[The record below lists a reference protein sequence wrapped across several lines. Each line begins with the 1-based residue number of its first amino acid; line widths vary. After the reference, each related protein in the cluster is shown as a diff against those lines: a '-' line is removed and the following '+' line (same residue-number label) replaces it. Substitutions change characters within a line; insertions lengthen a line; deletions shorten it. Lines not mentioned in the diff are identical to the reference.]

1 MAINETLKFSWGH
14 IVAFV
19 AMIFISYVSFM
30 GMIYLTDGDF
40 LFAGLGIVVINLAI
54 ILFFILPQILKGT
67 ERKFKRRVIWERVLV
82 FAAPIAFVVVMSPY
96 AHFWNVFENR
106 RQVEELFSQSVKTSK
121 GMFVAYEEYANNRLA
136 AYEQKLA
143 HDKVRPVYRSNAT
156 EALRLQILADNYVA
170 LKESAI
176 EWIDRASGATVWN
189 AFMLGNIKKVE
200 DAIESWN
207 HSLNTFSSKI
217 MADEPAGVESFSSS
231 DPSVIQA
238 NDTLKELREVYTVRG
253 GVNMLGIGVGVLLYL
268 LLMFPYFLQGRNT
281 KSMVRLVGSEE
292 HPVLWRKKSQD
303 GCEEDGDMSFRLD
316 DAPSSREGDY
326 ESFTM

>member
-30 GMIYLTDGDF
+30 GMIYLTDGGF
-40 LFAGLGIVVINLAI
+40 LSAGLGVVVINLAI

-67 ERKFKRRVIWERVLV
+67 EKKFKRRIIWERVLV
-82 FAAPIAFVVVMSPY
+82 FAAPIAFVVVMTPY

-106 RQVEELFSQSVKTSK
+106 RQVEELFSQSVTTSK
-121 GMFVAYEEYANNRLA
+121 GMFDSYEEYANNRMA
-136 AYEQKLA
+136 AYDQKLA
-143 HDKVRPVYRSNAT
+143 HDKAKSVYRSNAT

-217 MADEPAGVESFSSS
+217 MADEPAGVDPFSSS
-231 DPSVIQA
+231 DPSVVRT
-238 NDTLKELREVYTVRG
+238 NDTLKKLREAYTVRG

-268 LLMFPYFLQGRNT
+268 LLLFPYVIQGRNT
-281 KSMVRLVGSEE
+281 KSMVRLIGSEE
-292 HPVLWRKKSQD
+292 HPVLWSKKSQN
-303 GCEEDGDMSFRLD
+303 GHEEGSDSAFRLD
-316 DAPSSREGDY
+316 DVPSSREGDY
-326 ESFTM
+326 DSFTM

>member
-1 MAINETLKFSWGH
+1 MAIDETLKFSWGH

-40 LFAGLGIVVINLAI
+40 LSAGLGVVVINLAI

-67 ERKFKRRVIWERVLV
+67 WRKFKRRIIWERVLV

-106 RQVEELFSQSVKTSK
+106 RQVEELFSQSVTTSK
-121 GMFVAYEEYANNRLA
+121 GMFVAYEEYANNRMA
-136 AYEQKLA
+136 AYDQKLA
-143 HDKVRPVYRSNAT
+143 HDKVKPVYRSNAT
-156 EALRLQILADNYVA
+156 EALRLQILGDNYVA

-176 EWIDRASGATVWN
+176 EWIDRASEATVWN
-189 AFMLGNIKKVE
+189 AFMLGNIKTIE
-200 DAIESWN
+200 NAIKSWN

-217 MADEPAGVESFSSS
+217 MADEPAGVEPFSSS
-231 DPSVIQA
+231 DPSVILA

-253 GVNMLGIGVGVLLYL
+253 GVNMLGLGVGGVLYW
-268 LLMFPYFLQGRNT
+268 LLMFPYFLQRRNT
-281 KSMVRLVGSEE
+281 KSTVRLVGSED
-292 HPVLWRKKSQD
+292 HPVLRRKKNKEER
-303 GCEEDGDMSFRLD
+303 EEDSNGPFCMD
-316 DAPSSREGDY
+316 DASSSRENDDDT
-326 ESFTM
+326 FTM

>member
-82 FAAPIAFVVVMSPY
+82 FAAPIAFIVIMNPY
-96 AHFWNVFENR
+96 AHFWSVLENR

-156 EALRLQILADNYVA
+156 EALRLQILGDNYVA

-176 EWIDRASGATVWN
+176 EWIGRASEATVWN
-189 AFMLGNIKKVE
+189 AFMLGNIKTIE
-200 DAIESWN
+200 DALESWN
-207 HSLNTFSSKI
+207 HSLSAFSSKI
-217 MADEPAGVESFSSS
+217 MADEPAGVEPFSSS
-231 DPSVIQA
+231 DPSVILA
-238 NDTLKELREVYTVRG
+238 NDTLKELREVYTARG
-253 GVNMLGIGVGVLLYL
+253 GTNMLGIGVGIVLYW
-268 LLMFPYFLQGRNT
+268 LLMFPYFLQRRNT
-281 KSMVRLVGSEE
+281 KSTVRLVGSEE
-292 HPVLWRKKSQD
+292 HPVLWSKKNKEER
-303 GCEEDGDMSFRLD
+303 EEDSNGSFRMD
-316 DAPSSREGDY
+316 DAPSSRESDY